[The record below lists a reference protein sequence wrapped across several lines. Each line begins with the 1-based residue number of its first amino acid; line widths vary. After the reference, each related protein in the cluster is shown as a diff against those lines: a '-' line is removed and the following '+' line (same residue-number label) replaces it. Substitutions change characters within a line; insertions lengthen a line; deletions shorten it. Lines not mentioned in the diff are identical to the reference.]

1 MTMRR
6 SMAVAVVVTWA
17 GGVARARARAVAV
30 AVAAAGVLALVAGFG
45 VPVAAADTGTP
56 WTKLVTVTDPRI
68 SESSG
73 LVASPTHPDLVWTV
87 NDSGHTASVFG
98 VSLRT
103 GRTVVVLR
111 LRDTDAR
118 DWESMAAGRLPDG
131 RGVLWV
137 GDTGDNNAVRE
148 SIVLRLVHEPARL
161 PDDGRAVEVTPVSL
175 RVRYPDGP
183 HDVEALVA
191 TPDGRL
197 LLVTKELFAG
207 TVYQVPPEAVRTA
220 LSGTSVTTPVTARNV
235 GGVGQSLVTDGAAL
249 PDGRIVLRGYV
260 DAVVYTDR
268 TRSDRG
274 LAPQRT
280 ISLPVQQQGETLT
293 VLDQGATLLVGSE
306 GVRQPLWR
314 VPLGDAAS
322 DGAAQSGTSGGATQG
337 GATPAAGQGAGVA
350 SRSASGSG
358 DPAGDPATGQPDPHG
373 ETLAWVLRVLALALL
388 PVALLLGRRRR

>member
-1 MTMRR
+1 M
-6 SMAVAVVVTWA
+6 
-17 GGVARARARAVAV
+17 
-30 AVAAAGVLALVAGFG
+30 AAAGVLALAAGFG
-45 VPVAAADTGTP
+45 VPVVAADTGTP

-148 SIVLRLVHEPARL
+148 SIVLRLVREPARL

-183 HDVEALVA
+183 HDVETLVA

-197 LLVTKELFAG
+197 LLITKELFAG
-207 TVYQVPPEAVRTA
+207 TVYEVPPEAVRTVRA
-220 LSGTSVTTPVTARNV
+220 GTSVTKPVTARNV

-260 DAVVYTDR
+260 DAVVYTDN

-280 ISLPVQQQGETLT
+280 VPLPVQQQGETLT
-293 VLDQGATLLVGSE
+293 VLDQGAALLVGSE

-314 VPLGDAAS
+314 VPLGDAVSGGAAQG
-322 DGAAQSGTSGGATQG
+322 GAAQSGTSGRTASGGTASG

-350 SRSASGSG
+350 SRPASGAG

-388 PVALLLGRRRR
+388 PVALLLGRRRK